1 MEKNEFE
8 RKLHRIIPQ
17 PDTETTSALFAF
29 GQELGQEC
37 ECDGVQDVF
46 NSLSFI
52 SRHFD
57 AQTTQNVYEIIQHG
71 KAALPS
77 EMTAAAFHFC
87 NYRCTPQQ
95 MGQMAE
101 DGLLMCFYSPADAE
115 ELSPLAVCSVRENG
129 KALARHT
136 MYFGSFDPETALRS
150 AQQYAHDRQISV
162 TDALLS
168 LTADMELDSGGGAR
182 KLLVSGGED
191 MTPLIASCFDHY
203 TALAAF
209 LTFDA
214 DRDLVE
220 VEYNPLWLDLRQRQE
235 PGQSKMELKL

>member
-8 RKLHRIIPQ
+8 RKLNKIIPR

-29 GQELGQEC
+29 GQELEQEC

-57 AQTTQNVYEIIQHG
+57 AQTTQKVYEIIQHG

-95 MGQMAE
+95 MGQAAE
-101 DGLLMCFYSPADAE
+101 DGELMGFYAPADAE

-150 AQQYAHDRQISV
+150 AQRYAHDRQISV
-162 TDALLS
+162 TAALLS
-168 LTADMELDSGGGAR
+168 LTADMKLDSGGGAG
-182 KLLVSGGED
+182 KLLLSGDTD
-191 MTPLIASCFDHY
+191 MSPLIASCFNHY
-203 TALAAF
+203 PALAAF

-235 PGQSKMELKL
+235 PGQGKMELKL